1 MEDYEKILPDDKFE
15 YDNHVIKPPSI
26 ERKDQNKRFNTL
38 IIDSRDRNYNLYPN
52 SNDYTVDLDEV
63 YQDVL
68 TIELVSA
75 KVPFSNYLINKTN
88 NVLYFSE
95 STIDIVIVNNDVS
108 KEIQPNLL
116 SIEVPPGNYL
126 KITLAAKIQDLLNAA
141 TTHGYTYTVTYTQV
155 TDNYTISSTGYF
167 QLIFNGGTEPYGPQ
181 SMEKVT
187 RRDTYGSIVYDN
199 NGRPIVDTVKVGQSR
214 DIYVKQSIA
223 RVIGFS
229 RFNRT
234 GDLTYSSDY
243 RCDFSP
249 NNYISLK
256 IVNLSHI
263 DSNQKSIKDS
273 FAIIPTV
280 YSDMEYCQ
288 LEVLNVYNSNYTDKK
303 AFTQPK
309 RIGELKLRFYT
320 YDGELYDF
328 QGMEH
333 RLVFN
338 ITSLKQNSKYLYAI
352 N

>member
-1 MEDYEKILPDDKFE
+1 MEDYQRILPHDKFE

-52 SNDYTVDLDEV
+52 ANDYTVDLDED

-68 TIELVSA
+68 SIELVSA

-88 NVLYFSE
+88 NILYFSE
-95 STIDIVIVNNDVS
+95 SNEDIVILNNDVS
-108 KEIQPNLL
+108 PVVQPNLL
-116 SIEVPPGNYL
+116 SIEIPPGNYL
-126 KITLAAKIQDLLNAA
+126 KTPLAVVIQDLLNNHP
-141 TTHGYTYTVTYTQV
+141 TKSNTYTVTYTQV
-155 TDNYTISSTGYF
+155 TDNYTISSDGYF

-181 SMEKVT
+181 SMEKIT
-187 RRDTYGSIVYDN
+187 RRDLYGSIVYDN
-199 NGRPIVDTVKVGQSR
+199 YGQPIIDIVKVGQVR
-214 DIYVKQSIA
+214 DIYVKNTIA
-223 RVIGFS
+223 RVLGFS
-229 RFNRT
+229 RKNRT
-234 GDLTYSSDY
+234 DNDTYSSDY

-256 IVNLSHI
+256 IINLNHI

-280 YSDMEYCQ
+280 YSDMEYQQ
-288 LEVLNVYNSNYTDKK
+288 LEVLNIYSSTYTDKK
-303 AFTQPK
+303 IFTQPK

-333 RLVFN
+333 RLVFI